1 MQMNQLKRSAIG
13 AALLAATLAV
23 GTTAHADTVTL
34 DVSGISS
41 NGEFGD
47 ASNETRS
54 IDISGWARITGISW
68 DVNLTTNGSSWLSEI
83 SVDLNNGAGGAGV
96 SLSPGFGEDSSG
108 SGAFIGMADLIAL
121 GLDFRL
127 GIDGRLNFEFF
138 EAFDDFL
145 GADGSWDRGTLT
157 VSYVPEPS
165 SFGLAAL
172 ALLGVGATTRRRKS

>member
-47 ASNETRS
+47 ASNETRF
-54 IDISGWARITGISW
+54 INISGWARITGISW
-68 DVNLTTNGSSWLSEI
+68 DVSLTSNGVSWLSEI
-83 SVDLNNGAGGAGV
+83 GTYLSNSAGDGVALN
-96 SLSPGFGEDSSG
+96 PGFDERAPG
-108 SGAFIGMADLIAL
+108 SGAFIGIADLVAS

-127 GIDGRLNFEFF
+127 GIDGRLNLQFF
-138 EAFDDFL
+138 EDYNDFL